1 MLKFRIDQHMPDI
14 NYAQSDTI
22 EEENK
27 IGKHLAETQ
36 SLEQKQANKAFLE
49 LPQKQLKKYYHWIL
63 EGWS

>member
-49 LPQKQLKKYYHWIL
+49 LPQ
-63 EGWS
+63 